1 MFTPC
6 TVNVFIVFVV
16 VPVFAAIILPQILH
30 RALLASS
37 LEKCTHTF
45 DRLFHIFKVL
55 CVCARVSYEY
65 VRGEFVCVCARVSLS
80 MCALASHKYARG
92 EFVQARARLIWV
104 CARRVRVYV
113 RERLYVCH
121 CAFHMYLFEHWLWRV
136 NSLDIEIW
144 NRTTCHFSILDS
156 IEVIR
161 SVTLPKKYRTR
172 YPALHKCRMLEAISI

>member
-6 TVNVFIVFVV
+6 TVNVFIIFVV

-65 VRGEFVCVCARVSLS
+65 VRGEFVCVCLRLIEYVRARVSY
-80 MCALASHKYARG
+80 KYARG
-92 EFVQARARLIWV
+92 ESVQARARLIWV
-104 CARRVRVYV
+104 TLCARRLPRVYV
-113 RERLYVCH
+113 RERLYVCR

-144 NRTTCHFSILDS
+144 NRTTCHFSILS
-156 IEVIR
+156 R
-161 SVTLPKKYRTR
+161 
-172 YPALHKCRMLEAISI
+172 